1 MNLPTKEGGARN
13 DRVGTKNKPPN
24 KSGNDQRGRQKT
36 KGGGDREITGTKG
49 VDKDHSL
56 VTSFLQFLRGLLV
69 KNIWELTEKFL
80 VKNLRRLLRM
90 LVIVVA
96 THHTRPKTVGY
107 TQIVP

>member
-1 MNLPTKEGGARN
+1 MTGWAPKTNPHTSPEMTKEG
-13 DRVGTKNKPPN
+13 DK
-24 KSGNDQRGRQKT
+24 RQK
-36 KGGGDREITGTKG
+36 GGDREITGTKG

-56 VTSFLQFLRGLLV
+56 VTSFLQFLHGLLV
-69 KNIWELTEKFL
+69 KNIWELTEKIL